1 MNGLKNIAIV
11 AQTGTIWKRSADQE
25 ENISSR
31 PVEIGVNNSD
41 QSTGARGCSAAP
53 VKDQQHQ

>member
-31 PVEIGVNNSD
+31 TVKNGDSE
-41 QSTGARGCSAAP
+41 QSTGGMW
-53 VKDQQHQ
+53 